1 MSKHAPS
8 FPRRVW
14 SRWMSVPLWLQILI
28 GMVLGIIAGVSL
40 GEDASYLKPI
50 GTLFVNTIKMLI
62 VPLVFCS
69 LIVGVTSMQDTA
81 KMGRIGFKSFAFYLG
96 TTSIAISIGLL
107 VGNIMQPG
115 AGLGLQTSEIINEVK
130 EVPTL
135 MDTLI
140 NIVPTNPVAALASGQ
155 ILQVIVFAVALGISL
170 VLIGDHGKPAIRVFE
185 SLAEAMFKL
194 TDLVM
199 KLAPY
204 GVFGLMAWVAGEYG
218 LDMLLPLIK
227 VIVAVYI
234 GCALHILGFYSL
246 VLSVLGKLNPVQFF
260 KGIGNAMAVAFTT
273 SSSAGTLPASM
284 KCASENLGINKKIS
298 SFVLPLGTTI
308 NMDGTALYQGVTALF
323 VAQAFGIDLT
333 WVDYITIVL
342 TATLASIGTAGVPG
356 AGLVMLTLVLTTV
369 GLPLEGVAII
379 AGIDR
384 VLDMARTV
392 VNVSG
397 DLVATTIIASSED
410 ELDVEH
416 YNADMEQS
424 AIIAQ
429 HSEVDMQQKVEDN
442 IRTGS

>member
-1 MSKHAPS
+1 MSNQQASLFKK
-8 FPRRVW
+8 VW
-14 SRWMSVPLWLQILI
+14 SSWMSVPLWLQIMI
-28 GMVLGIIAGVSL
+28 GMLLGILTGIGL
-40 GEDASYLKPI
+40 GEQATYLKPI

-96 TTSIAISIGLL
+96 TTSIAITLGLV
-107 VGNIMQPG
+107 VGHIMQPG
-115 AGLGLQTSEIINEVK
+115 TGLDMVPHESAEVVK
-130 EVPTL
+130 QAPSI
-135 MDTLI
+135 MQTLI
-140 NIVPTNPVAALASGQ
+140 DIVPTNPVAALASGQ
-155 ILQVIVFAVALGISL
+155 ILQVIVFAVALGIAL
-170 VLIGDHGKPAIRVFE
+170 VLIGDHGKPAIQVFE
-185 SLAEAMFKL
+185 SLAEAMYKL

-218 LDMLLPLIK
+218 VDMLMPLIK

-234 GCALHILGFYSL
+234 GCFLHVVGFYSFVL
-246 VLSVLGKLNPVQFF
+246 VVFAKLNPLQFF
-260 KGIGNAMAVAFTT
+260 KGISNAIAVAYTT

-284 KCASENLGINKKIS
+284 KCASEYLGVNKKIS

-333 WVDYITIVL
+333 WVDYITIIL

-369 GLPLEGVAII
+369 GLPLEGVALI

-384 VLDMARTV
+384 ILDMARTV

-397 DLVATTIIASSED
+397 DLVATTVIAKSEG
-410 ELDVEH
+410 EIDVEH
-416 YNADMEQS
+416 YNANAEDS
-424 AIIAQ
+424 AEMAEKLK
-429 HSEVDMQQKVEDN
+429 S
-442 IRTGS
+442 

>member
-1 MSKHAPS
+1 MSKQQTS
-8 FPRRVW
+8 LFKKVW
-14 SRWMSVPLWLQILI
+14 SSWMSVPLWLQIMI
-28 GMVLGIIAGVSL
+28 GMLLGILTGIGF
-40 GEDASYLKPI
+40 GEQATVLKPI

-96 TTSIAISIGLL
+96 TTSIAITVGLA
-107 VGNIMQPG
+107 VGHFLQPG
-115 AGLGLQTSEIINEVK
+115 KGLDMVAEPAEQVVK
-130 EVPTL
+130 AAPSVME
-135 MDTLI
+135 TLI
-140 NIVPTNPVAALASGQ
+140 NIVPTNPIAALASGQ
-155 ILQVIVFAVALGISL
+155 ILQVIVFAVALGVAL
-170 VLIGDHGKPAIRVFE
+170 VLIGDHGKPAIKVFE
-185 SLAEAMFKL
+185 SLAEAMYKL
-194 TDLVM
+194 TDMVM

-218 LDMLLPLIK
+218 IGMLMPLIK

-234 GCALHILGFYSL
+234 GCFLHIVGFYSI
-246 VLSVLGKLNPVQFF
+246 VLTVFAKLNPIQFF
-260 KGIGNAMAVAFTT
+260 KGISNAIAVAFTT

-284 KCASENLGINKKIS
+284 KCANEYLGVNKKIS

-323 VAQAFGIDLT
+323 VAQAFGIDLS
-333 WVDYITIVL
+333 WVDYITIIL

-369 GLPLEGVAII
+369 GLPLEGVALI

-397 DLVATTIIASSED
+397 DLVATTVIAKSEG
-410 ELDVEH
+410 ELNVEH
-416 YNADMEQS
+416 YNAGTEES
-424 AIIAQ
+424 AEIAEKLK
-429 HSEVDMQQKVEDN
+429 S
-442 IRTGS
+442 